1 MNPRKL
7 FMLGLYPE
15 GALSSYLIAPYILKS
30 YLISKPAISNTLSC
44 EVFCSGVNAANSKII
59 EELEHA
65 RPDYVGICCYS
76 WNIEKVL
83 EIIRELRTKLST
95 KVLYILGGPEI
106 TEQRIKTF
114 PATSIADYYIMG
126 EGERPLY
133 SLLSKILNCN
143 DETDLPAKG
152 IYKIDRIGDEG
163 TRVTNLDEIPSVYM
177 SEVIP
182 EKLYAR
188 RQAFIETQRGCRFKC
203 KYCVYHK
210 HLSKITYYSL
220 DRVSEE
226 INFLVKNKGL
236 QALRF
241 LDGIFTSDDGGSTW
255 KVRTSEYGVI
265 DMEFK
270 PGDANIVYASTYGFS
285 GTNSIIKS
293 TDGGVT
299 WNLLHQINNTYR
311 LNIEVTPKAP
321 NYIYC
326 LSAATD
332 AGFNSIEV
340 SDDEGNS
347 WTEVSDLSTAGN
359 VLGWYYGSSGDTGG
373 QGIYDLALAVSPK
386 DENLLFTGGIN
397 IWKSTTMGTDLD
409 LNTHWFGYDSKPFVH
424 ADIHDLKFSP
434 SGKRLYACNDGGISF
449 TANNGADWTDLT
461 NGINITQF
469 YRLSSSDSYPSVI
482 IAGAQDNGSS
492 GLIDGTWK
500 HLSAGD
506 GMECLVHPTNPQRI
520 YTSIYYGTFYR
531 SNNGGQNYSTIITR
545 KTTGENSGW
554 VTPFVLNPSNPST
567 LLCGHQN
574 VWINRRGGDVGQW
587 SKISDFGSS
596 QVLKAIAVAPSDS
609 NVIYACNTT
618 TLFVTYDGG
627 LNWNNILTS
636 GSSSLTYIVVD
647 PKRPERIW
655 VTKSGFT
662 LSDKVWEYDGENWI
676 NISGNLPNIPVNT
689 IAYQK
694 NSPDRL
700 YVGTDFGVYYSDYNS
715 AYWEKFGTGMPN
727 LVVNELEINY
737 SSKTM
742 LRAATY
748 GRGVWE
754 CEVMDCNLPQ
764 PVINIFGDTEFC
776 EGKSVKLELEG
787 DYDNFVW
794 SNGEQT
800 KSITVKDNGAYSVI
814 IFNDNGCNAKS
825 QAVNVKVN
833 QNRIMS
839 VTADLGHFALCGDET
854 ALELRASIGF
864 DQYLWSTGET
874 TRRITITEPG
884 DYYVLGITDDGCQTN
899 SDTLHI
905 VRSDNP
911 TKPSINR
918 DGRIL
923 TASDGYSYQ
932 WYRNGKKITDSTGQ
946 TYTLSEEDIAIFKVE
961 IFNEAG
967 CSNFSD
973 DFDVENSVNEYDNN
987 SNHLSISPNPNFG
1000 KFHVNFKGII
1010 SSDAQLEILDLTGQI
1025 VYIDNIILSNNSL
1038 ELNLTNI
1045 PTGSYIL
1052 RIITKDKIYTQKW
1065 IKN

>member
-1 MNPRKL
+1 
-7 FMLGLYPE
+7 
-15 GALSSYLIAPYILKS
+15 
-30 YLISKPAISNTLSC
+30 
-44 EVFCSGVNAANSKII
+44 
-59 EELEHA
+59 
-65 RPDYVGICCYS
+65 
-76 WNIEKVL
+76 
-83 EIIRELRTKLST
+83 
-95 KVLYILGGPEI
+95 
-106 TEQRIKTF
+106 
-114 PATSIADYYIMG
+114 
-126 EGERPLY
+126 
-133 SLLSKILNCN
+133 
-143 DETDLPAKG
+143 
-152 IYKIDRIGDEG
+152 
-163 TRVTNLDEIPSVYM
+163 
-177 SEVIP
+177 
-182 EKLYAR
+182 
-188 RQAFIETQRGCRFKC
+188 
-203 KYCVYHK
+203 
-210 HLSKITYYSL
+210 
-220 DRVSEE
+220 
-226 INFLVKNKGL
+226 
-236 QALRF
+236 
-241 LDGIFTSDDGGSTW
+241 
-255 KVRTSEYGVI
+255 
-265 DMEFK
+265 MEFK